1 MREKMYSTY
10 TYRNLQPSYPK
21 LSSICRITSSL
32 HALSLGIAN
41 LYCSVSDIMAVRL
54 LSLLCLSSASHAMH
68 ALVLSDDAHL
78 LQLALTEKLDTPNR
92 ATSRSLVHPPPSLLC
107 SSKDKES
114 SAGLEMRKLRAVP
127 ARCLAMKGGGTENV
141 GGSGGEDDV
150 GSADGRRRWSGW
162 LVKEAAGGLGSSALA
177 SGGYALRAAGEGT
190 GILDL
195 SPPPP
200 PTPPLLWQMPQP
212 R

>member
-1 MREKMYSTY
+1 MQCSKMHMREKMYSTY

-92 ATSRSLVHPPPSLLC
+92 ATSRSLVHPPPL
-107 SSKDKES
+107 
-114 SAGLEMRKLRAVP
+114 
-127 ARCLAMKGGGTENV
+127 T
-141 GGSGGEDDV
+141 
-150 GSADGRRRWSGW
+150 
-162 LVKEAAGGLGSSALA
+162 
-177 SGGYALRAAGEGT
+177 
-190 GILDL
+190 
-195 SPPPP
+195 
-200 PTPPLLWQMPQP
+200 PLLLKGQGE
-212 R
+212 

>member
-1 MREKMYSTY
+1 MHMREKMYSTY

-21 LSSICRITSSL
+21 LSSICRVTSSL

-41 LYCSVSDIMAVRL
+41 LYCSVSDIMAGRL
-54 LSLLCLSSASHAMH
+54 LSLLCLSSASLAMH
-68 ALVLSDDAHL
+68 TLVLGDDAHL

-92 ATSRSLVHPPPSLLC
+92 TASRSLVHPPPPSLLC

-127 ARCLAMKGGGTENV
+127 ARCLATKGGGTENV

-150 GSADGRRRWSGW
+150 GSADGRRR
-162 LVKEAAGGLGSSALA
+162 
-177 SGGYALRAAGEGT
+177 
-190 GILDL
+190 
-195 SPPPP
+195 
-200 PTPPLLWQMPQP
+200 
-212 R
+212 